1 LGDNELTVVT
11 DSSAEES
18 VLQARLFGELN
29 NSIYTIMKRFKF
41 ILVGLLMFPA
51 LALSQPEMPV
61 EEWTGK
67 TILLIGAH
75 PDDDAGRHG
84 TLAMLQNNGNDV
96 HILLMTSGNVGTYDP
111 NMTRTRLAQIRR
123 QEQLA
128 AMADLG
134 IPESN
139 YINLGYT
146 DGMLEFADKEEVVR
160 RLVYHIRELKPD
172 VLIAFEP
179 GWGYQKWHKTD
190 HRAAAYLAVDAAR
203 AAEWFL
209 LFPEQIEQEGLEA
222 HSIREY
228 MFWGSEGSNTT
239 VDISDYVE
247 NKISSRSRHLSQFT
261 SMRDNYIS
269 SNLEDLPG
277 DEAEQFMERLR
288 RTTGLEEYFRYYR
301 GAPDGAGSKRD

>member
-1 LGDNELTVVT
+1 MK
-11 DSSAEES
+11 
-18 VLQARLFGELN
+18 QLFL
-29 NSIYTIMKRFKF
+29 ICI
-41 ILVGLLMFPA
+41 
-51 LALSQPEMPV
+51 LALLPLVLSAQPETPV

-84 TLAMLQNNGNDV
+84 TLAMLNDNGNDV
-96 HILLMTSGNVGTYDP
+96 YILLMTSGNVGTYDR
-111 NMTRTRLAQIRR
+111 NMTRTRLAEIRR

-128 AMADLG
+128 AMAELG
-134 IPESN
+134 LSEEN

-146 DGMLEFADKEEVVR
+146 DGMLEFADKQEVVKQ
-160 RLVYHIRELKPD
+160 LVYHIRELKPD

-203 AAEWFL
+203 AAEWHL
-209 LFPEQIEQEGLEA
+209 IFPEQIEQMGMEP

-228 MFWGSEGSNTT
+228 MFWGSEGNNTT
-239 VDISDYVE
+239 VDISGYVE
-247 NKISSRSRHLSQFT
+247 NKVMSRSKHISQFT

-269 SNLEDLPG
+269 SDIEDLPEE
-277 DEAEQFMERLR
+277 EAEAFMERLR
-288 RTTGLEEYFRYYR
+288 TSTGDTEEFRYYR
-301 GAPDGAGSKRD
+301 GAPDGAGSRRD